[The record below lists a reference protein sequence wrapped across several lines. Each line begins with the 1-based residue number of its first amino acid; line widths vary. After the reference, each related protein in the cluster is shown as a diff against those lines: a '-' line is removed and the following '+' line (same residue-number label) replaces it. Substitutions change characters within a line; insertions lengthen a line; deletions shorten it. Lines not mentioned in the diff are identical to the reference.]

1 MIDFDK
7 DGIKAVFLDMDGV
20 LWRGSEPLG
29 DLPNIFSR
37 FSDLNLPV
45 VLATNNATNTVRQYI
60 QKLDGLGVRLS
71 DWQIATS
78 GEAVV
83 YHLVKK
89 YPAGARVYIVGMPGL
104 KEMVEKAGFVLADSD
119 VRAVIVGVDRD
130 ITYEKIKVANRLI
143 RGGAEFIGTN
153 PDVTF
158 PTPEGLDPGAGS
170 IIAAVTAAT
179 EQEPLFVGKPGNI
192 LMDLS
197 LSRLENIAKD
207 QILMVGDRLETDI
220 AAGQAF
226 GARTALVLSGVTTI
240 EMARKWSPSPDY
252 IFSNLSE
259 LVGVC

>member
-1 MIDFDK
+1 MIDFNK

-29 DLPNIFSR
+29 DLPIIFSR

-45 VLATNNATNTVRQYI
+45 VLATNNATSTVKQYI
-60 QKLDGLGVRLS
+60 QKLNGFGVRLAY
-71 DWQIATS
+71 WQIATS

-83 YHLVKK
+83 YHLAKK

-119 VRAVIVGVDRD
+119 VSAVIVGVDRD

-240 EMARKWSPSPDY
+240 EMARKWSPAPDY
-252 IFSNLSE
+252 IFSDLSE